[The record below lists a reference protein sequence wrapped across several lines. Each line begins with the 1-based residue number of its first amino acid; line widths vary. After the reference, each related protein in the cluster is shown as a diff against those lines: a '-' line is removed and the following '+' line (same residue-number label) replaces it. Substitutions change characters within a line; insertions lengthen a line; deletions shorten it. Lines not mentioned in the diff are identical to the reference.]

1 MDHKDIQ
8 IGESS
13 YRVGR
18 MKAADGSWIATTFA
32 KRYREYREAN
42 PFPEPVIDLNA
53 EPSEPVPAE
62 LGYLLSAQF
71 LAEQLSRT
79 EFTEMQSLCL
89 SVCGRYSVKTGTPIP
104 MPILFP
110 NSSWA
115 IPELEYDG
123 PTILQLTKESLAFNI
138 APFFP
143 GAGSVETIPA
153 TDSSQ
158 QSSQT

>member
-1 MDHKDIQ
+1 MDHKDVQ

-13 YRVGR
+13 YRIGR

-42 PFPEPVIDLNA
+42 PFPESDPNA
-53 EPSEPVPAE
+53 EPTTPVPAE
-62 LGYLLSAQF
+62 LGYMLSAQF

-79 EFTEMQSLCL
+79 EYTEMQTLCL
-89 SVCGRYSVKTGTPIP
+89 SVCGRYSNKTGSPLSL
-104 MPILFP
+104 PILLP
-110 NSSWA
+110 NGAWA

-123 PTILQLTKESLAFNI
+123 PTILQLTKETLAFNI

-143 GAGSVETIPA
+143 GAGSVGTTPA

-158 QSSQT
+158 PSSQT

>member
-8 IGESS
+8 IGEST

-42 PFPEPVIDLNA
+42 PFPEPDPNA
-53 EPSEPVPAE
+53 APADPVPAE
-62 LGYLLSAQF
+62 LGYMLSAQF
-71 LAEQLSRT
+71 LAEQLTRS
-79 EFTEMQSLCL
+79 EYLEMQSLCL
-89 SVCGRYSVKTGTPIP
+89 SACGRYSNKTGSPIP
-104 MPILFP
+104 MPIMLS
-110 NSSWA
+110 NSTWA

-123 PTILQLTKESLAFNI
+123 PTVLQLTKETLAFNI

-143 GAGSVETIPA
+143 AAGSVETIPA

-158 QSSQT
+158 PSSQT